1 MFTTVTTRSDET
13 TITVIVS
20 DTGIG
25 MTDDILEK
33 LFTPFFT
40 TKSGGTGLGLLTT
53 RKIVQEHGGKILV
66 ISQKGKGAKF
76 KMEFPRKRLMTL
88 YKEAKV

>member
-1 MFTTVTTRSDET
+1 MKYDIDYFEINEEGTWILKEGALEEIKKKIFTT
-13 TITVIVS
+13 
-20 DTGIG
+20 
-25 MTDDILEK
+25 
-33 LFTPFFT
+33 FFT
-40 TKSGGTGLGLLTT
+40 TKGGDGTGLGLLTT

-76 KMEFPRKRLMTL
+76 KMEFPRKRLMAL